1 MNMNLE
7 DLDVASRTDLT
18 TFVERSFRY
27 LNPGTQLMMNWHIER
42 IATVLMRVA
51 RGELKRVIINIPP
64 RNMKSIIASVAFPA
78 WLLGHDPS
86 KQIICVSY
94 AQPLADKLARDCRQL
109 MMSDLYRGVFPGTR
123 LTGARQAVSEFET
136 SKNGCRLATSVGGV
150 LTGRGAD
157 VLIID
162 DALKP
167 DEALSDTQRHSVN
180 DWFAHTL
187 LSRLND
193 KVNGAII
200 IISQRLHEEDLPGFA
215 MNQGGWEVVSIPAIA
230 VEDEVHLIESP
241 LGPYRHV
248 RLEGEVLHPEREP
261 REVLDVLRRTLGE
274 YHFAAQYQQTPAPLG
289 GGLVQTDWFSRYDV
303 RDLPEAFDRVI
314 QSWDTASKP
323 GELNDYSVGTTWG
336 QKGKRLY
343 LLHVLRK
350 RLDYPELKRV
360 VREHAA
366 LFDAAAII
374 VEDKGSGT
382 QLIQELRQEG
392 FARIVPFLPKSDKV
406 VRMHTQAAMI
416 ESGLV
421 FLPHD
426 APWLPEFLHELEV
439 FPKGK
444 FDDQVDSTSQAL
456 EWVRDQSVV
465 PKALLFARADQ
476 AREARGKLG
485 RRTGPIRVRPN
496 DGSMAWQPSGWA
508 EMRSDNDGVITVPA
522 EVDTPIPNGWII
534 LDD

>member
-1 MNMNLE
+1 MTMNLE
-7 DLDVASRTDLT
+7 DLDIVSRTDLT
-18 TFVERSFRY
+18 TFVERAFRH

-51 RGELKRVIINIPP
+51 RGEVKRVIINIPP

-109 MMSDLYRGVFPGTR
+109 MMSYLYRGVFPGTR
-123 LTGARQAVSEFET
+123 LTGGKQAVSEFET
-136 SKNGCRLATSVGGV
+136 SKNWCRLATSVGGV

-167 DEALSDTQRHSVN
+167 DEALSYTQRQSVN

-200 IISQRLHEEDLPGFA
+200 IISQRLHEDDLPGFA
-215 MNQGGWEVVSIPAIA
+215 ISQGGWEVVSIPAIA
-230 VEDEVHLIESP
+230 VEDEVHLIESAM
-241 LGPYRHV
+241 GSYRHV

-261 REVLDVLRRTLGE
+261 KEVLDVLRRTLGE

-289 GGLVQTDWFSRYDV
+289 GGIVKLDWFVTYEPRE
-303 RDLPEAFDRVI
+303 LPETMDRI
-314 QSWDTASKP
+314 FQSWDTASKANQ
-323 GELNDYSVGTTWG
+323 LNDYSVCTTWG
-336 QKGKRLY
+336 QKGQHVY

-350 RLDYPELKRV
+350 RLEYPELKRS
-360 VREHAA
+360 VREQAGLWGA
-366 LFDAAAII
+366 KTVII
-374 VEDKGSGT
+374 EDKGSGT
-382 QLIQELRQEG
+382 QLVQELRNES
-392 FARIVPFLPKSDKV
+392 FASVLAFEPKSDKV

-416 ESGLV
+416 ENGFV
-421 FLPHD
+421 HIPVE
-426 APWLPEFLHELEV
+426 APWLGDYLHELAT

-456 EWVRDQSVV
+456 EWVRDTDLQ
-465 PKALLFARADQ
+465 PNFIIYIREDI
-476 AREARGKLG
+476 AREAQRRGGG
-485 RRTGPIRVRPN
+485 RTRPVRVMPHN
-496 DGSMAWQPSGWA
+496 GVSAWQISGGPELRA
-508 EMRSDNDGVITVPA
+508 DNEGVITIPVGVEA
-522 EVDTPIPNGWII
+522 PIPNGWIV